1 MLFKLITL
9 CAVVQLVV
17 SQDAP
22 ITYKDGKIGVNFG
35 GYHAEAGLGGLLTGN
50 AAHGGLTASAGTPFG
65 QSAHAGL
72 GGNTGPN
79 ARGGLFAGATAG
91 SGVGASASLAGDV
104 NNGGSFGVG
113 QAEAYVPGARKE
125 VIKTVSSGNPAGVYL
140 PAEQAGSGTN
150 VDSSS
155 SAVSSSSASI
165 DADDN
170 DLTDNKMPQT
180 QTVQQQTVTQV
191 VQPANVVNV
200 QKIKVRP
207 RPAQTYTVV
216 QKQVQVPT
224 YTTVIKQYPIPVY
237 QPAVFHKRIQIT
249 APYQVVQQRVEEVQT
264 TAGPTTTTTSTT
276 PRPPYVYTYDKQK
289 VINEIFSIPFHA
301 LRAVNEIINAKLAG
315 GYSVQKTITYN

>member
-125 VIKTVSSGNPAGVYL
+125 VIKTTEQPERTTQYSLIQTTLSTSSAPPATTTVSSGNPAGVYL

-207 RPAQTYTVV
+207 RPAQT
-216 QKQVQVPT
+216 
-224 YTTVIKQYPIPVY
+224 
-237 QPAVFHKRIQIT
+237 
-249 APYQVVQQRVEEVQT
+249 VVQQRVEEVQT

>member
-207 RPAQTYTVV
+207 RPAQT
-216 QKQVQVPT
+216 
-224 YTTVIKQYPIPVY
+224 
-237 QPAVFHKRIQIT
+237 
-249 APYQVVQQRVEEVQT
+249 VVQQRVEEVQT